1 MRTNRL
7 VLEPMLRSDAGEMF
21 PLLSDSRLYEFTG
34 GEPPSSVTSLA
45 ELYGWRDSREAVGYA
60 QATVHPSHA
69 YVAWVIGTS
78 WQGRGYASESA
89 GRLVR
94 WLRSVGV
101 PEIRACVNPA
111 HAASGTVALRAGLRR
126 TGEVQDGEEM
136 WICRRPPLPGPDS

>member
-1 MRTNRL
+1 
-7 VLEPMLRSDAGEMF
+7 
-21 PLLSDSRLYEFTG
+21 
-34 GEPPSSVTSLA
+34 VTSLA
-45 ELYGWRDSREAVGYA
+45 ELYGWRESRRSPDGREVWLNWIVRRRDSREAVGYA

-101 PEIRACVNPA
+101 HEIRACVNPA

-126 TGEVQDGEEM
+126 TAVVQDGEEV
-136 WICRRPPLPGPDS
+136 WICRPPSLPDPDR